1 MGNIIMKKIDE
12 HNSKNSG
19 FTLIEILMAMA
30 ITSIISAGIYSAFHR
45 QQKTHLA
52 QMQTVG
58 MQQNLRAGLII
69 MTEEIRMAGYD
80 PDGINGAGIINA
92 GDGSDKNNR
101 LIFTYFN
108 PDAAGDGTNNDND
121 GGTADADETL
131 QAVEYYLYDSL
142 GDGTMDLGRRN
153 GARLDAIA
161 KNIQSLQFIYFD
173 EDGNITAN
181 VSDIR
186 SVQIAIEATIN
197 CNEKNYVHCNRSLT
211 TRVKCRNLG
220 LKG

>member
-1 MGNIIMKKIDE
+1 MNKIDE
-12 HNSKNSG
+12 QIPDNRG
-19 FTLIEILMAMA
+19 FTLIEILMALA
-30 ITSIISAGIYSAFHR
+30 ITSIVSASIYSALHM

-52 QMQTVG
+52 QKQAVD

-69 MTEEIRMAGYD
+69 MSEEIRMAGYD
-80 PDGINGAGIINA
+80 PAGINDAGIVTA
-92 GDGSDKNNR
+92 GDGSDGKNR
-101 LIFTYFN
+101 LKFTYFN
-108 PDAAGDGTNNDND
+108 PNAAGDGTNNDND
-121 GGTADADETL
+121 PTTADADEKL

-161 KNIQSLQFIYFD
+161 RNIQTLKFIYFD
-173 EDGNITAN
+173 KNGNITAE

-186 SVQIAIEATIN
+186 SVQITIETRTN
-197 CNEKNYVHCNRSLT
+197 VNERNYVNSSRSLT
-211 TRVKCRNLG
+211 TTVKCRNLG